1 MTTIENVTS
10 IASLAAVAAL
20 SGGGACPGGG
30 QVPFGYPPGLFAP
43 NWPLGLLRTF
53 PQLGQTQ
60 PQERLVDSADKATTD
75 QPLDLSSKSAT
86 SNITTSIENKIAGN
100 VRLPSALDTKHIFK

>member
-20 SGGGACPGGG
+20 SGGGACPGP
-30 QVPFGYPPGLFAP
+30 QVPFGYPPGLFGP
-43 NWPLGLLRTF
+43 NWHLGLLRSF
-53 PQLGQTQ
+53 PQLSQTPQ
-60 PQERLVDSADKATTD
+60 QERLVDPADKVTTD

-86 SNITTSIENKIAGN
+86 SNTTSSIENKLAGN
-100 VRLPSALDTKHIFK
+100 MRLPTALDIKHIK